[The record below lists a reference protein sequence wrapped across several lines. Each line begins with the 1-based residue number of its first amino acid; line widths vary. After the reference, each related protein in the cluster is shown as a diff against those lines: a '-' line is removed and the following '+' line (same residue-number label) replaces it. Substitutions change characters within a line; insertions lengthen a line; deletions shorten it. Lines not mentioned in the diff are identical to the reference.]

1 MHFLFRYKKDGLP
14 LGLIKL
20 HEFLLEDTIG
30 YFEKNRS
37 IRKKIKEARKTI
49 KKALRFGKKKKI
61 YPNEKTDRAVDLM
74 AELQEEVDYTH
85 QVLKKSAVEL
95 EELIVHIMGERVATV
110 SNHIE
115 RAREHFRKNDLEK
128 GRGLLMEA
136 QNQLGNKLLEK
147 TRKSFLT
154 GIDSEI
160 KKLKREIKS
169 KQPKPK

>member
-1 MHFLFRYKKDGLP
+1 V
-14 LGLIKL
+14 
-20 HEFLLEDTIG
+20 

-85 QVLKKSAVEL
+85 QVLKKSAAEL
-95 EELIVHIMGERVATV
+95 EELIVQIMEERVATA
-110 SNHIE
+110 STLIDT
-115 RAREHFRKNDLEK
+115 AREHFRKNDLEK
-128 GRGLLMEA
+128 GRGLLMKA

-160 KKLKREIKS
+160 KS
-169 KQPKPK
+169 KQPEPK

>member
-1 MHFLFRYKKDGLP
+1 MFFLFRYKKDGLP
-14 LGLIKL
+14 AGLIKL
-20 HEFLLEDTIG
+20 HEFLLEDTIL
-30 YFEKNRS
+30 YFERNRS

-74 AELQEEVDYTH
+74 AELQKEVDYTH
-85 QVLKKSAVEL
+85 LVLKKSAVEL

-110 SNHIE
+110 SNLID
-115 RAREHFRKNDLEK
+115 RAREHFRKNDLER

-136 QNQLGNKLLEK
+136 QNQLGKKLLEK

-160 KKLKREIKS
+160 KKLKREIVP